1 MPLVAGRLA
10 CAEPPASP
18 WKDASWPPRALPPR
32 TPALP
37 VTHPGPHR
45 ISFAKIREPLEVPN
59 LLALQTD
66 SFDWLLG
73 NDAWQDRVERRQAAG
88 PTSRPAPASRRS
100 SRRSARSRT
109 SPGTMS
115 PVVPRPPL
123 RAAEELDRGVQGA
136 RLHLLRAAVR
146 HRRVHEQRDR
156 RDQEP
161 DGLHGRLPADDRQ
174 GHLHHQRHRAGRRVA
189 ARPLARAST
198 SSSTVDKTSD
208 KDVFGAKII
217 PSRGAWLEFEIDKRT
232 WSASALDRKR
242 KQSVTVL
249 LKALGWD
256 DAQILE
262 EFGDYESIR
271 ADPGE
276 GPHHRPGRRAAR
288 HLPQA
293 ASGRAADPRGRAD
306 AARQPLLQPEALR
319 PGQGRSLQGQQEAR
333 DSTCRCRSGVLT
345 VDDIVATIRYLV
357 SLHAGET
364 DDQPPRG
371 DCCAS
376 RSTTSTTSA
385 TAACARSAS

>member
-1 MPLVAGRLA
+1 MLLALRCPLTPRGAGRGASGMRRNRQRALGRTPLGRLA
-10 CAEPPASP
+10 HRLREPPLSRNA
-18 WKDASWPPRALPPR
+18 
-32 TPALP
+32 
-37 VTHPGPHR
+37 PGPHR
-45 ISFAKIREPLEVPN
+45 VSFAKIREPLEVPN

-73 NDAWQDRVERRQAAG
+73 NEAWQARVEAAQAAG
-88 PTSRPAPASRRS
+88 RT
-100 SRRSARSRT
+100 T
-109 SPGTMS
+109 SPTKSGLEEIFEEIS
-115 PVVPRPPL
+115 PIEDFSGHDVPVVPRPPL
-123 RAAEELDRGVQGA
+123 RAAEELDRRVQGA

-174 GHLHHQRHRAGRRVA
+174 GHLRHQRHRAGRRVP

-198 SSSTVDKTSD
+198 STAPSTRPPTRTSSPPRSSRPAVPGSSSRSTS
-208 KDVFGAKII
+208 A
-217 PSRGAWLEFEIDKRT
+217 T

-271 ADPGE
+271 AHPGE

-293 ASGRAADPRGRAD
+293 APGRAADA
-306 AARQPLLQPEALR
+306 
-319 PGQGRSLQGQQEAR
+319 
-333 DSTCRCRSGVLT
+333 
-345 VDDIVATIRYLV
+345 
-357 SLHAGET
+357 
-364 DDQPPRG
+364 
-371 DCCAS
+371 
-376 RSTTSTTSA
+376 
-385 TAACARSAS
+385 